1 MIAGIIRRP
10 RPLIG
15 VTGPAG
21 RGFALW
27 FFAALSLWLQGARAR
42 RIVPPFHPEQLDGLD
57 GLLIGGGDDVGA
69 ALYGGEVRADVRLDP
84 ERDQLELQ
92 ALRHFWDRNCPILG
106 ICRGSQIMNVFRGG
120 NLHKDVRITYDIMK
134 HPRTPLPL
142 KTIRIEPETDLH
154 AVLKLDEVRVNSLHS
169 QSVDRA
175 GESLRVAARDRHG
188 MTQAVE
194 ETGPR
199 FRIGVQWHPELLF
212 YKLPHRRLFRAFV
225 EAARVSACGPTRA
238 EPDAETPT
246 PAAAASA
253 R

>member
-1 MIAGIIRRP
+1 MKR

-27 FFAALSLWLQGARAR
+27 AFAALSLQLQGARAR
-42 RIVPPFHPEQLDGLD
+42 RIVPPFDPAQLEGLD

-84 ERDQLELQ
+84 ERDQLELE
-92 ALRHFWDRNCPILG
+92 ALSLFWARDCPVLG

-120 NLHKDVRITYDIMK
+120 NLHKDVRVSYDILK

-142 KTIRIEPETDLH
+142 KRIRIVEGTDLGR
-154 AVLKLDEVRVNSLHS
+154 ALKLDEVKVNALHT
-169 QSVDRA
+169 QAVDRL
-175 GESLRVAARDRHG
+175 GEGLRVAARDRHG
-188 MTQAVE
+188 MVQAVE
-194 ETGPR
+194 ESGPR

-225 EAARVSACGPTRA
+225 EAARRSVCGPEERGEPEAAQPA
-238 EPDAETPT
+238 EA
-246 PAAAASA
+246 
-253 R
+253 